1 MKLRGI
7 VDRFEGEYVVI
18 EVDGKTQEI
27 EKSKV
32 SVGVAAGDVVVLNDG
47 IWFKDETGTEL
58 RSAEVKKLM
67 DSVWED

>member
-27 EKSKV
+27 EKRKV

-47 IWFKDETGTEL
+47 IWFKDETGTES